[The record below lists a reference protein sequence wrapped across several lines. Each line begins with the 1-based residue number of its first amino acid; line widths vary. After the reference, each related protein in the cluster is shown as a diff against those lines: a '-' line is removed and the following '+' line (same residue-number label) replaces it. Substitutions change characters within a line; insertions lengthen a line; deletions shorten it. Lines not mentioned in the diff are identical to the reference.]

1 MRLLLF
7 TIAFSLIPF
16 YLIGNGKI
24 DSLLHVFSSNN
35 DFSIKANAAYDIS
48 NYYKKRNPDSSLL
61 FIDSAFFYCID
72 SALISNIFRTKAD
85 VYGNLFDSE
94 KFIIYLDSALMFTKK
109 DSVRVLIYT
118 TKGNHYRDKGYYV
131 QAESYYDSIF
141 VIRNLN
147 SSQIIDVYQCKASL
161 EKERSNYI
169 KAINL
174 QFKAHEIL
182 LSSSDSNFH
191 KKIARSYNQI
201 AILYKLQK
209 DYDKALE
216 FYYKAVN
223 INSKINKPKHKKW
236 LSYNFNNIGNV
247 FLEKEIFDSAIYYH
261 QKSLE
266 IKQEIKDYKTICSSY
281 SNIGEAYILNKEYAK
296 ALEQLLLAKSCSDST
311 ENKQILS
318 YVNLNLGKLYFNLN
332 DLPLARNYLEKS
344 MIISKELSFIENIM
358 YGADYLSKIYLS
370 QKKYEKALEM
380 RNLNIKMKDSI
391 LDIENTRAIIRNQYQ
406 LMAKSDSTANAL
418 ELELQQ
424 QKLKAKNTELEENER
439 KLTYLSIAILLFLG
453 LIVFIYSRLRVIRN
467 QKEIIDGAFV
477 QLEEKSNEIQ
487 DSIEYA
493 KRIQRGISPS
503 MDLIRN
509 FFPESFVFYQPKSV
523 VAGDF
528 FWVKKINNNL
538 LFAVGDCTGH
548 GVPGAMVSV
557 LCQSILN
564 RVVADFKFFNPSKI
578 LDEAR
583 KLIVEHLDYGNEVIH
598 DGMDIA
604 LCSFDT
610 STSKMQFA
618 GANNPLWVVRNNELL
633 EFKGD
638 HQPVGYFQKSKN
650 FTNNTL
656 QVKKGDMVFVFSDG
670 FSDQFGG
677 EKGKKYKLGNFKKFI
692 LSINEKKF
700 PSYSTELEREF
711 NQWKGDNEQVDDV
724 CILGIKF

>member
-1 MRLLLF
+1 MRLFFFGVAFFLVPYALLAN
-7 TIAFSLIPF
+7 TAV
-16 YLIGNGKI
+16 
-24 DSLLHVFSSNN
+24 DSLLTVYSSTY
-35 DFSIKANAAYDIS
+35 DSKIKANTAYKIAR
-48 NYYKKRNPDSSLL
+48 YYKRKNTDSSILY
-61 FIDSAFFYCID
+61 IDSAFFYASD
-72 SALISNIFRTKAD
+72 SALIGDIYRLKAD
-85 VYGNLFDSE
+85 VFILLGEIGNSIE
-94 KFIIYLDSALMFTKK
+94 YLDSSLLYLKNDTNAIV
-109 DSVRVLIYT
+109 DVVI
-118 TKGNHYRDKGYYV
+118 TKGEIYRKSGKYI
-131 QAESYYDSIF
+131 ESEKNYKSLLSIF
-141 VIRNLN
+141 PMDSLI
-147 SSQIIDVYQCKASL
+147 SAKVYLGLGSM
-161 EKERSNYI
+161 EKRRGNYA

-174 QFKAHEIL
+174 QFKALEIF
-182 LSSSDSNFH
+182 SA
-191 KKIARSYNQI
+191 KKDTNRLASSYNQI
-201 AILYKLQK
+201 AILFKVMQ
-209 DYDKALE
+209 DYEKAIE
-216 FYYKAVN
+216 YYNFAIE
-223 INSKINKPKHKKW
+223 INSRDSNTKF
-236 LSYNFNNIGNV
+236 LSYNYNNLGNV
-247 FLEKEIFDSAIYYH
+247 YMQLKEYDSSIFYH
-261 QKSLE
+261 KKSLE
-266 IKQEIKDYKTICSSY
+266 IKKKIKDVNSLGSSF
-281 SNIGEAYILNKEYAK
+281 
-296 ALEQLLLAKSCSDST
+296 
-311 ENKQILS
+311 
-318 YVNLNLGKLYFNLN
+318 LNLGEVYTYKGEFQNAYECLKIAESYANDLNNEISLSYAYLYLGKLFFYQKDLQKAKKYLIKSMKISQNKSLKINISEGAELLYQIYYLN
-332 DLPLARNYLEKS
+332 D
-344 MIISKELSFIENIM
+344 
-358 YGADYLSKIYLS
+358 
-370 QKKYEKALEM
+370 KYEQALKM
-380 RNLNIKMKDSI
+380 RNLHFKMKENI
-391 LDIENTRAIIRNQYQ
+391 LSEENKRAIISNQYR
-406 LMAKSDSTANAL
+406 MIAKSDSTANAL

-467 QKEIIDGAFV
+467 QKEIIDGAFI

-493 KRIQRGISPS
+493 KRIQKGISPS
-503 MDLIRN
+503 LELIRD

-564 RVVADFKFFNPSKI
+564 RVVADFKFFDPSKI

-610 STSKMQFA
+610 STSKMQFS

-692 LSINEKKF
+692 LSINENNF